1 MGRRIA
7 GRGGGGHAGG
17 KNAHPT
23 GRRRDA
29 PGRPARSARGTA
41 QAPGRAALSVP
52 LLRAQPGVFPR
63 RAGDVDRPPT
73 THEARARYAQGAAQP
88 SRRLVERVLALQPG
102 VPHPIARVLEAMT
115 DQPHGLARGL
125 TNYGDADFS
134 LYLRRSF
141 AKSIGYSRAMLARPV
156 IGIAQ
161 PRTNHFLG
169 EVWLNE
175 GGLAALASAHPS
187 W

>member
-1 MGRRIA
+1 
-7 GRGGGGHAGG
+7 
-17 KNAHPT
+17 
-23 GRRRDA
+23 
-29 PGRPARSARGTA
+29 
-41 QAPGRAALSVP
+41 
-52 LLRAQPGVFPR
+52 
-63 RAGDVDRPPT
+63 
-73 THEARARYAQGAAQP
+73 
-88 SRRLVERVLALQPG
+88 
-102 VPHPIARVLEAMT
+102 MT

-175 GGLAALASAHPS
+175 GGLAALASANPS
-187 W
+187 WQQLPG

>member
-1 MGRRIA
+1 MWPCWRGKRASHRSTSRRSRTTCAKCSRNSANSGARRSIRTSSTRA
-7 GRGGGGHAGG
+7 TAL
-17 KNAHPT
+17 
-23 GRRRDA
+23 RRRHH
-29 PGRPARSARGTA
+29 RGA
-41 QAPGRAALSVP
+41 DDDHRVG
-52 LLRAQPGVFPR
+52 
-63 RAGDVDRPPT
+63 
-73 THEARARYAQGAAQP
+73 
-88 SRRLVERVLALQPG
+88 ERVLALQPG

-141 AKSIGYSRAMLARPV
+141 AKSSGYSRAMLARPV

-175 GGLAALASAHPS
+175 GG
-187 W
+187 